1 MLSRCLVRRVAVL
14 ALPLAAVLAPD
25 ARADSVLDRYDAALT
40 AYRDGRYAEAVG
52 AAAAFTDR
60 DLDALRVYWFERT
73 GDSAPRANDESPRR
87 LRLAAMLHLE
97 AAFTTYQERLN
108 THDAPTPA
116 AADWLDDARLAS
128 RFRPSGA
135 HATHLSIGLGLV
147 ALVESPRSPPE
158 SFRRRWYLA
167 AAMHFHSHAQT
178 FTAHRV
184 LATAL
189 ESFPDDGPLLL
200 ESGALAESEATAG
213 APAAYTRMM
222 EGLVRAQA
230 ERKAAL
236 AFAEKHL
243 RLVFA
248 ADDTLVEARVRLGR
262 VLTEANRPDEA
273 ARELEGALAQSP
285 RPYLVYLA
293 QLFLGDVHQRA
304 DRLDEAIACYR
315 AAIDAYP
322 LGQAARTALAHAL
335 HRQGDHDAAFEAV
348 RASLA
353 LEFEGGQA
361 DPWWAYGLSQLR
373 PFDALLESLR
383 EEARQ

>member
-1 MLSRCLVRRVAVL
+1 
-14 ALPLAAVLAPD
+14 
-25 ARADSVLDRYDAALT
+25 
-40 AYRDGRYAEAVG
+40 
-52 AAAAFTDR
+52 
-60 DLDALRVYWFERT
+60 
-73 GDSAPRANDESPRR
+73 
-87 LRLAAMLHLE
+87 
-97 AAFTTYQERLN
+97 
-108 THDAPTPA
+108 
-116 AADWLDDARLAS
+116 
-128 RFRPSGA
+128 
-135 HATHLSIGLGLV
+135 
-147 ALVESPRSPPE
+147 
-158 SFRRRWYLA
+158 
-167 AAMHFHSHAQT
+167 MHFHSHAQT

-184 LATAL
+184 LATGL

-213 APAAYTRMM
+213 ASPTYTRMM

-230 ERKAAL
+230 ERQAAL
-236 AFAEKHL
+236 AFAEKQL
-243 RLVFA
+243 GLALA
-248 ADDTLVEARVRLGR
+248 ADTTLVEARVRLGR
-262 VLTEANRPDEA
+262 VLAEAGRPDEA
-273 ARELEGALAQSP
+273 ARELEAALAAEP
-285 RPYLVYLA
+285 RPYVVYLA

>member
-1 MLSRCLVRRVAVL
+1 MLSRRFSLRVTVL
-14 ALPLAAVLAPD
+14 ALLVAAVPAS

-40 AYRDGRYAEAVG
+40 AYREGRYAEAV
-52 AAAAFTDR
+52 AAARAFTER
-60 DLDALRVYWFERT
+60 DLEALRVHWFERT
-73 GDSAPRANDESPRR
+73 GDSAPRANRGDPRR

-97 AAFTTYQERLN
+97 AALATYQERLN
-108 THDAPTPA
+108 THDAPAPS

-128 RFRPSGA
+128 RLRPSGA
-135 HATHLSIGLGLV
+135 GATHLSIGLGLV

-213 APAAYTRMM
+213 ASPTYTGMM

-230 ERKAAL
+230 ARLAAL
-236 AFAEKHL
+236 AHAEKQL
-243 RLVFA
+243 RLAVA
-248 ADDTLVEARVRLGR
+248 VDDTLVEARVRLGR
-262 VLTEANRPDEA
+262 VLTEAGRPDEA
-273 ARELEGALAQSP
+273 ARELEAALAAEP

-293 QLFLGDVHQRA
+293 QLFLGDVHQRGG
-304 DRLDEAIACYR
+304 RLQEAVACYR

-353 LEFEGGQA
+353 LEFEDGRA

-373 PFDALLESLR
+373 PFDVLLVSLR
-383 EEARQ
+383 GEARQ